1 MFLFVAPVG
10 NAGAAGTEVDGFS
23 CCSRVLVAILA
34 DVKGVVEISA
44 TPRASAI
51 PGIKLLVLRKVEG
64 DTSSSISA
72 TPQLLSRWE
81 KEFNEDGLV
90 GDSGGTASTRGSED
104 LFFRNVD
111 GDTSSPISA
120 IPQLLSRWLGDT
132 KTDGL
137 IDNSD
142 GPDSSSRFGLV
153 KFRGYDEIIP
163 SPGGGAVAVAAS
175 VGAEGLFVVIFIIIV
190 GYGVR
195 RIKGGSRSDLVFLFG
210 WPLVVVTGL

>member
-51 PGIKLLVLRKVEG
+51 PDIRLLALRKVEG

-81 KEFNEDGLV
+81 KELNEDGLC
-90 GDSGGTASTRGSED
+90 GDSGGSASTKGRED

-163 SPGGGAVAVAAS
+163 SFGGGTIAEFAS
-175 VGAEGLFVVIFIIIV
+175 VGAGSLFVVIFIIIV
-190 GYGVR
+190 GFRVR
-195 RIKGGSRSDLVFLFG
+195 RIKGESRSGWVLLFG
-210 WPLVVVTGL
+210 WPLVVITGL